1 MDFVIPKTYLK
12 FDHELPKLK
21 VAADGKS
28 CKKVV

>member
-12 FDHELPKLK
+12 FDHELAKSK